1 MSERERKK
9 KNGGGANCI
18 SGFGSGSLD
27 ISTRKMTNSGR
38 NHHRFDV
45 SNRAGLR
52 SDRKVS
58 PLSCFLENFALHNVI
73 FLYTLFGI
81 YLILNSKHLNLCSV
95 IAYNYK
101 SNSSLHNFLIGYWFL

>member
-58 PLSCFLENFALHNVI
+58 PLSCFWGFLRCTMSFQNFDRFSSI
-73 FLYTLFGI
+73 LYL
-81 YLILNSKHLNLCSV
+81 
-95 IAYNYK
+95 
-101 SNSSLHNFLIGYWFL
+101 GYI